1 MNEIPARAAGGEQ
14 ARPALMQGMDWPLLA
29 VSGGFLLCFLAA
41 ALVDIDAVSALV
53 GALFAWSTKVFG
65 LYWQILMLAT
75 FVISL
80 GIGFS
85 RCGRVRLGGV
95 DRRPDISTFNWIAV
109 IMCALLA
116 GGGAFWAAAEP
127 LMHFASPP
135 PLFAQVQPKTE
146 MAAHVALAQSFVHWG
161 FLAWAVL
168 GSLLAIVLMHLH
180 YDKGLPLAP
189 RTLLYPLLGERAL
202 KGMIGSLVDAAC
214 IIAVVAGTIG
224 PIGFLGLQISNALH
238 AVWGLPNDLTTQ
250 SITIVLVTAM
260 YTTSCLVGLNGI
272 RVVSEINVWLMIGLA
287 LFMIVA
293 GPTLFILS
301 AFPTAFGLQLEYFLP
316 MTTYRADPKW
326 LDWWTIFYWGWFIG
340 YAPMMGLY
348 VAKVSRGRSIRQIIG
363 TLSIV
368 APLVTMFW
376 FTVVGGAGI
385 GLELQNPGSVTA
397 HGNEPEA
404 MLLGITQN
412 LPWAGLVSALFIFL
426 SFISVATNGDAMAYT
441 VAMAMSGNDTPRKWL
456 RAFWCVGMGL
466 AAVVLIT
473 IGAGGVS
480 ALQSFIVIT
489 AVPVSLLILPA
500 LWDAPRIA
508 LAMAREQLGQRR
520 GVGEAV

>member
-301 AFPTAFGLQLEYFLP
+301 AFP
-316 MTTYRADPKW
+316 R
-326 LDWWTIFYWGWFIG
+326 
-340 YAPMMGLY
+340 
-348 VAKVSRGRSIRQIIG
+348 RSACSWSTSCR
-363 TLSIV
+363 
-368 APLVTMFW
+368 
-376 FTVVGGAGI
+376 
-385 GLELQNPGSVTA
+385 
-397 HGNEPEA
+397 
-404 MLLGITQN
+404 
-412 LPWAGLVSALFIFL
+412 
-426 SFISVATNGDAMAYT
+426 
-441 VAMAMSGNDTPRKWL
+441 
-456 RAFWCVGMGL
+456 
-466 AAVVLIT
+466 
-473 IGAGGVS
+473 
-480 ALQSFIVIT
+480 
-489 AVPVSLLILPA
+489 
-500 LWDAPRIA
+500 
-508 LAMAREQLGQRR
+508 
-520 GVGEAV
+520 

>member
-1 MNEIPARAAGGEQ
+1 
-14 ARPALMQGMDWPLLA
+14 MQGMDWPLLA

-161 FLAWAVL
+161 FLAWAVRQPA
-168 GSLLAIVLMHLH
+168 GHRA
-180 YDKGLPLAP
+180 DAP
-189 RTLLYPLLGERAL
+189 ALRQGPAAGASHAAVSAAGRARAQ
-202 KGMIGSLVDAAC
+202 GMIGSLVDAAC

-301 AFPTAFGLQLEYFLP
+301 AFP
-316 MTTYRADPKW
+316 R
-326 LDWWTIFYWGWFIG
+326 
-340 YAPMMGLY
+340 
-348 VAKVSRGRSIRQIIG
+348 RSACSWSTSCR
-363 TLSIV
+363 
-368 APLVTMFW
+368 
-376 FTVVGGAGI
+376 
-385 GLELQNPGSVTA
+385 
-397 HGNEPEA
+397 
-404 MLLGITQN
+404 
-412 LPWAGLVSALFIFL
+412 
-426 SFISVATNGDAMAYT
+426 
-441 VAMAMSGNDTPRKWL
+441 
-456 RAFWCVGMGL
+456 
-466 AAVVLIT
+466 
-473 IGAGGVS
+473 
-480 ALQSFIVIT
+480 
-489 AVPVSLLILPA
+489 
-500 LWDAPRIA
+500 
-508 LAMAREQLGQRR
+508 
-520 GVGEAV
+520 

>member
-1 MNEIPARAAGGEQ
+1 MKLFPTQTLGTQ
-14 ARPALMQGMDWPLLA
+14 PLKCSALQGIDWPLF
-29 VSGGFLLCFLAA
+29 VISGGFLLSFLVA
-41 ALVDIDAVSALV
+41 ALVDIDGVSALV
-53 GALFAWSTKVFG
+53 NTLFAWSTKVFG
-65 LYWQILMLAT
+65 LYWQVLMLGT
-75 FVISL
+75 FLVSL

-85 RCGRVRLGGV
+85 KCGRVRLGGV
-95 DRRPDISTFNWIAV
+95 DRQPETSTFNWIAV

-135 PLFAQVQPKTE
+135 PLFAGVLPNSEQ
-146 MAAHVALAQSFVHWG
+146 AGHLALAQSFVHWG

-180 YDKGLPLAP
+180 YDKELPLAP

-202 KGMIGSLVDAAC
+202 KGPIGTLADASS

-238 AVWGLPNDLTTQ
+238 SVWGLPNDLLTQ

-272 RVVSEINVWLMIGLA
+272 RFVSEINVWLMIGLA
-287 LFMIVA
+287 AFMILA

-301 AFPTAFGLQLEYFLP
+301 GFPVAFGLHLEHFLP
-316 MTTYRADPKW
+316 MTLYRADPKW
-326 LDWWTIFYWGWFIG
+326 LDWWTVFYWGWFIG

-348 VAKVSRGRSIRQIIG
+348 VAKISRGRSIRQIVL
-363 TLSIV
+363 TLSII

-376 FTVVGGAGI
+376 FTVVGGTGI
-385 GLELQNPGSVTA
+385 GLELQSPGMVTA
-397 HGNEPEA
+397 HGSQPEA
-404 MLLGITQN
+404 MLLGVTQS
-412 LPWAGLVSALFIFL
+412 LPLAGLVSALFLFL

-441 VAMAMSGNDTPRKWL
+441 VAMAMTGNDSPKKWL
-456 RAFWCVGMGL
+456 RAFWCIGMGL

-473 IGAGGVS
+473 IGAGGVT

-500 LWDAPRIA
+500 LWNAPRIA
-508 LAMAREQLGQRR
+508 RQLAREQQ
-520 GVGEAV
+520 V

>member
-202 KGMIGSLVDAAC
+202 KGRSAAWSTPPASSRWSRARSARSASWAC
-214 IIAVVAGTIG
+214 RSAMRCTPCGACR
-224 PIGFLGLQISNALH
+224 
-238 AVWGLPNDLTTQ
+238 TT
-250 SITIVLVTAM
+250 
-260 YTTSCLVGLNGI
+260 
-272 RVVSEINVWLMIGLA
+272 
-287 LFMIVA
+287 
-293 GPTLFILS
+293 
-301 AFPTAFGLQLEYFLP
+301 
-316 MTTYRADPKW
+316 
-326 LDWWTIFYWGWFIG
+326 
-340 YAPMMGLY
+340 
-348 VAKVSRGRSIRQIIG
+348 
-363 TLSIV
+363 
-368 APLVTMFW
+368 
-376 FTVVGGAGI
+376 
-385 GLELQNPGSVTA
+385 
-397 HGNEPEA
+397 
-404 MLLGITQN
+404 
-412 LPWAGLVSALFIFL
+412 
-426 SFISVATNGDAMAYT
+426 
-441 VAMAMSGNDTPRKWL
+441 
-456 RAFWCVGMGL
+456 
-466 AAVVLIT
+466 
-473 IGAGGVS
+473 
-480 ALQSFIVIT
+480 
-489 AVPVSLLILPA
+489 
-500 LWDAPRIA
+500 
-508 LAMAREQLGQRR
+508 
-520 GVGEAV
+520 